1 MGDRQ
6 RALNYLGLAPRAG
19 RIALGEEPCGAVCRS
34 GHARLLLVA
43 ADAGDHTF
51 RRARSFA
58 RSGKPPVLPVSFTK
72 EELGGAVGQRA
83 CALAALTDAP
93 LALAFVQCLPEAERP
108 AELLETLRTQTAR
121 IEKRRKEEKAH
132 QANIRHGGKKPGP
145 AGK

>member
-1 MGDRQ
+1 MDDRQ
-6 RALNYLGLAPRAG
+6 RALNYLGLARRAG
-19 RIALGEEPCGAVCRS
+19 RIALGEEPCGA
-34 GHARLLLVA
+34 
-43 ADAGDHTF
+43 
-51 RRARSFA
+51 
-58 RSGKPPVLPVSFTK
+58 KPPVLPVSFTK

-132 QANIRHGGKKPGP
+132 QANVRHGGKKPGP